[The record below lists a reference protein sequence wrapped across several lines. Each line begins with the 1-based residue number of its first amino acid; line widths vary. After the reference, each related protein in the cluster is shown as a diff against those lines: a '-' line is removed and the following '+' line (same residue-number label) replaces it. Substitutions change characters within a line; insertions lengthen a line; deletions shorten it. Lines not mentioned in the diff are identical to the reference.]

1 MKKLLLALLL
11 PFAIQAQKS
20 IQSKSKIVKD
30 TPVASAVKAD
40 KKQEARKLIE
50 GYRQRV
56 INGESMA
63 TVAALFSD
71 DPGSASN
78 GGLYSDISRGVTVPE
93 FEEVAFGLQPGEISK
108 VFETQF
114 GFHFIQLVSRKN
126 DTVTLRHLLVMP
138 KEN

>member
-1 MKKLLLALLL
+1 MKKILLILLL
-11 PFAIQAQKS
+11 PFAVLAQKS

-30 TPVASAVKAD
+30 TPVALPVKAD
-40 KKQEARKLIE
+40 KKQNARNLIE

-63 TVAALFSD
+63 TLAKLFSD

-78 GGLYSDISRGVTVPE
+78 GGLYSDIARGAMVPE
-93 FEEVAFGLQPGEISK
+93 FEKVAFGLKPGEISK

-114 GFHFIQLVSRKN
+114 GFHFIQLLSRN
-126 DTVTLRHLLVMP
+126 SDTVTLRHLLVIP
-138 KEN
+138 REN